1 MPPFPLREARALM
14 AACRDTQ
21 YHLYLVAH
29 SLVSVA
35 PPVHTHMT
43 PATAHLVSGYLARLG
58 QGATIDPGFTL
69 LYEEEEERELFR
81 FVCAH
86 LFGYDFFFNCLLSPC
101 L

>member
-21 YHLYLVAH
+21 YDLYLVAH

-43 PATAHLVSGYLARLG
+43 LATAHLVSGYLARLG

-86 LFGYDFFFNCLLSPC
+86 LFGYEFFFIVC
-101 L
+101 